1 MDSLVSVVCPICSE
15 KLIPSGRSY
24 ACVNRHN
31 FDLSKEG
38 YLSLLHGRG
47 NYKEIG
53 DDKRMVQARLRVH
66 KLAAF
71 LELAKAIASYC
82 PQKDASR
89 GILDIGCGDGFFL
102 DHLARQAATP
112 GRGVGVDIS
121 KEALAKA
128 ARAYPGLFFIRTDAS
143 HIRLP
148 FKDSS
153 FGLVLSIFAP
163 RPIDEIRRVMRS
175 DGSWL
180 IVTATPDHLKEVR
193 EFLPLAAIGTGKL
206 DAPTSRSYTVIKSG
220 TFNSRV
226 QIARRDLVS
235 IVEMSPSIHRLRREF
250 GDKWIEPLPEGLG
263 VTLSFSVTLLGGVG
277 KGNLPTHV

>member
-1 MDSLVSVVCPICSE
+1 MDSLALISCPICSE
-15 KLIPSGRSY
+15 ALLPAGRSFV
-24 ACVNRHN
+24 CTNRHN

-53 DDKRMVQARLRVH
+53 DDRQMVQARIRVH
-66 KLAAF
+66 KLPVY
-71 LELAKAIASYC
+71 LELAKAIAGYC
-82 PQKDASR
+82 PENDAHS

-102 DHLARQAATP
+102 DQVTRHATTP

-128 ARAYPGLFFIRTDAS
+128 AKAYPNLFFVRTDAS
-143 HIRLP
+143 HARLP

-163 RPIDEIRRVMRS
+163 RPIDEIRRVLRS

-180 IVTATPDHLKEVR
+180 IVTATQDHLKEVR
-193 EFLPLAAIGTGKL
+193 ELLPLAAIGTGKL
-206 DAPTSRSYTVIKSG
+206 DAATSRSHAVVRSG
-220 TFNSRV
+220 TFDYGL
-226 QIARRDLVS
+226 QIAHHDLVS
-235 IVEMSPSIHRLRREF
+235 IIEMSPSIHRLRRDF
-250 GDKWIEPLPEGLG
+250 GDEWRERIPQELR
-263 VTLSFSVTLLGGVG
+263 VTFSFSVTLLARKVG
-277 KGNLPTHV
+277 